1 MNITRKWF
9 DYTIENTINI
19 DYGKLGEA
27 LMTMA
32 VDDVEHFRKVT
43 SEDVPLSTI
52 GYKEGVCNQ
61 IPLDKN
67 IKFINEFSAETVE
80 TKHKELE
87 NDEINMKREKDK
99 TWQEKKKRL
108 QNIFKKY

>member
-1 MNITRKWF
+1 M
-9 DYTIENTINI
+9 ENTINI
-19 DYGKLGEA
+19 DYGKFGEA
-27 LMTMA
+27 LMTMT
-32 VDDVEHFRKVT
+32 VDDAERFRKVT

-87 NDEINMKREKDK
+87 NDEINMRREKDK